1 MDFMRKLSSIRILSL
16 VVLLAGAFALR
27 AEQGHPLIKA
37 YEGSVL
43 AEFKTDAFNEYA
55 RVVGNAE
62 GENQV
67 EKLEGRLTRLRYRN
81 PPDRSPLEIVRNYE
95 EALVGQG
102 LTIDYRCSGW
112 RECGNR
118 GIGHKGF
125 SGWQALNGMNFGISP
140 DVRYFTGQLQHEDR
154 RVYVSVGANSTIHY
168 VHLLEVTAME
178 TGKVVVD
185 AAALSSALDRQ
196 GRVVVEGI
204 FFDTDSAVLKPESNP
219 ALAEVASLLKMRPE
233 IRLHVVGH
241 TDPTGQFDHNLRLSQ
256 TRAEA
261 VVASLV
267 EAHRI
272 NRVRLRAHGVGPLA
286 PAASNADE
294 AGRSQNRRVEIVLQ

>member
-1 MDFMRKLSSIRILSL
+1 MDFIKKLFSIRILSL

-37 YEGSVL
+37 YESSVQK
-43 AEFKTDAFNEYA
+43 EFKTDAFNEYA

-67 EKLEGRLTRLRYRN
+67 ERLEGRLTRLRYQN

-95 EALVGQG
+95 EALTGQG
-102 LTIDYRCSGW
+102 LTVDYRCSGP

-125 SGWQALNGMNFGISP
+125 PGWPALNGMNFGISP
-140 DVRYFTGQLQHEDR
+140 DVRYFTGQLQHEDQ

-219 ALAEVASLLKMRPE
+219 ALAEVASLLKTRPE

-256 TRAEA
+256 ARAEA
-261 VVASLV
+261 VVTSLV
-267 EAHRI
+267 ETHRI
-272 NRVRLRAHGVGPLA
+272 DRSRLRAHGVGPLA
-286 PAASNADE
+286 PAATNADE
-294 AGRSQNRRVEIVLQ
+294 AGRSQNRRVEIVLR